1 MTQQRGVG
9 ALRSNRRVPAKSH
22 AVGLSTNY
30 KTTHAHPDNTAGG
43 NHGHMCIEKAE
54 WSDMSK
60 FASQNVEE
68 YSSRVAQAVRVGP
81 LFGGTPYRIW
91 ERGNTVKK
99 RVAL

>member
-1 MTQQRGVG
+1 
-9 ALRSNRRVPAKSH
+9 
-22 AVGLSTNY
+22 
-30 KTTHAHPDNTAGG
+30 
-43 NHGHMCIEKAE
+43 MCIEKAE

-81 LFGGTPYRIW
+81 LFGVTPYRIW